1 MKKVLVLLILL
12 VINYMGCSK
21 TIYEYKESDLKGNY
35 KLLEK
40 EVAIGNSKEV
50 FIPLKFNENIV
61 EGYIYNNKNIHEYKK
76 YEVNSLGEVENK
88 EGLIPIEDIRKLNEI
103 DLEFKNNEEYK
114 SFINSKAYV
123 EYTDEIIQNAIE
135 EGKEYSKEFISRYF
149 RQFHSLENEL
159 IIQTQYINT
168 DYPNELVVINKIT
181 GEKTVLYNYKEDK
194 VYLEKYY
201 PDNNVMLLNSKTNYK
216 LGYYNNGEFDE
227 IMTLNKYL
235 EEDTI
240 QEIDII
246 FNEDGDEFF
255 LSERITEYNFDIIES
270 YYCFYKISGGK

>member
-1 MKKVLVLLILL
+1 MKKIVTLLILL
-12 VINYMGCSK
+12 GISCIGCSK

-35 KLLEK
+35 KLFEK
-40 EVAIGNSKEV
+40 EVDIGNSKEV
-50 FIPLKFNENIV
+50 FIPLKFNEDIV
-61 EGYIYNNKNIHEYKK
+61 EGYIYSSKNIHEYKK
-76 YEVNSLGEVENK
+76 YKVNSLGEVENK
-88 EGLIPIEDIRKLNEI
+88 EEIIPSEDVMKVKEL
-103 DLEFKNNEEYK
+103 DLEFRNNEEYK
-114 SFINSKAYV
+114 AFINSKDYV
-123 EYTDEIIQNAIE
+123 EYTDEIIGNAIE

-159 IIQTQYINT
+159 MIQTQYINT

-201 PDNNVMLLNSKTNYK
+201 PDNNVMLLNCKTNYK
-216 LGYYNNGEFDE
+216 LLYYNNGEFDE
-227 IMTLNKYL
+227 IMTINKYL
-235 EEDTI
+235 EEDAI

-246 FNEDGDEFF
+246 FNEAGDEFF
-255 LSERITEYNFDIIES
+255 LSERITKYNFEKIKS